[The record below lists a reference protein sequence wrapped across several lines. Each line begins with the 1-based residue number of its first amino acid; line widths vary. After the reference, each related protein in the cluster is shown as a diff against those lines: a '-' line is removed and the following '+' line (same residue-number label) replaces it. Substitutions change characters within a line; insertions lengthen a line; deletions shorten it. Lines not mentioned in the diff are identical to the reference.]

1 MSEEGNGLSFSCAA
15 SASPL
20 IMPQIH
26 QHIITIFF
34 YIAVGALSFNRT
46 VSLLSKH

>member
-1 MSEEGNGLSFSCAA
+1 MVCLLVAQRL
-15 SASPL
+15 L